1 MMHPSRL
8 CDSCG
13 AENHSQAAFCSTC
26 GHTLNG
32 ASIPVG
38 VDKTGQLL
46 PGHLLKQRYRILAT
60 VGRGGMG
67 SVYSA
72 EDTALGNRKVAIKEM
87 SQRGLREQETINAV
101 EAFKREA
108 HILARLQHP
117 NLANIYDHF
126 TEVGRWYLVMSF
138 IDGETLSEYVY

>member
-13 AENHSQAAFCSTC
+13 AENQSQSTFCSSC

-32 ASIPVG
+32 ASIPVA

-46 PGHLLKQRYRILAT
+46 PGHLLKQRYRILTT

-67 SVYSA
+67 AVYSA
-72 EDTALGNRKVAIKEM
+72 EDTSLGNRKASI
-87 SQRGLREQETINAV
+87 RGTMKTDRGSNTAESSREIFRISNSLIFFSIV
-101 EAFKREA
+101 EFPGRK
-108 HILARLQHP
+108 LAL
-117 NLANIYDHF
+117 
-126 TEVGRWYLVMSF
+126 T
-138 IDGETLSEYVY
+138 